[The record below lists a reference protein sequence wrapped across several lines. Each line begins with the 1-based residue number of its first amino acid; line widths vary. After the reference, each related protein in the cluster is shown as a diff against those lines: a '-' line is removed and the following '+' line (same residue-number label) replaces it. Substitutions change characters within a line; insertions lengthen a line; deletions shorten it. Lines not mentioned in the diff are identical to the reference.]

1 MCCILL
7 QVDTCKM
14 AKQTRS
20 TVMAIKQP
28 RLVYEYRKITED
40 ERKYSVFEALRK
52 ARADVRLQGV
62 REKRAKQKA
71 EEEKDKKKPPR

>member
-1 MCCILL
+1 
-7 QVDTCKM
+7 M

-20 TVMAIKQP
+20 TVMAIKQA

-52 ARADVRLQGV
+52 ARADIRLQGV
-62 REKRAKQKA
+62 REKRANQKA
-71 EEEKDKKKPPR
+71 EEEKDKKKPAR